1 MCVEDFLRWNNINL
15 KITNMQSYMNS
26 FAYYNENEYLVIIN
40 SRWSSC
46 QQQEALVHEMIYI
59 FENHF
64 SCPTEYEKR
73 CEQETHMM
81 VKKMRMAYL

>member
-46 QQQEALVHEMIYI
+46 
-59 FENHF
+59 
-64 SCPTEYEKR
+64 
-73 CEQETHMM
+73 
-81 VKKMRMAYL
+81 